1 MDSTRSDD
9 YEAYHYGPSK
19 PVLKSIKVKKLDKKS
34 AALLKE
40 QGMQGL
46 EILWG
51 KKKPTPVK
59 PLKTEVV
66 PEVVPTE
73 PVKEE
78 IKKVVAVK
86 KIKVV
91 KPTAKEIEFEKKAS
105 VMLKENGL

>member
-1 MDSTRSDD
+1 M
-9 YEAYHYGPSK
+9 AYHYKPPK
-19 PVLKSIKVKKLDKKS
+19 PVVKTIKVKKLDKKS
-34 AALLKE
+34 VALLKE

-51 KKKPTPVK
+51 KKESTPVK

-66 PEVVPTE
+66 PTE
-73 PVKEE
+73 HVKEE

-105 VMLKENGL
+105 VLLKENGL

>member
-9 YEAYHYGPSK
+9 HMAYHYKPPK
-19 PVLKSIKVKKLDKKS
+19 PVVKTIKVKKLDKKS
-34 AALLKE
+34 VALLKE

-51 KKKPTPVK
+51 KKEPTPVK
-59 PLKTEVV
+59 PLKT
-66 PEVVPTE
+66 EVVPTE

-105 VMLKENGL
+105 VLLKENGL